1 MKKYTLSI
9 GLRDGKLPGHPQII
23 PTFLAKSIVANTMI
37 DNFGGATILDALGV
51 YTHDNGK
58 KVREHTLV
66 VYIYD
71 AEESAV
77 KSTCSYL
84 ARRLR
89 QESIAYECADVTSDF
104 IRP

>member
-9 GLRDGKLPGHPQII
+9 GLRDGKIPGHPQII
-23 PTFLAKSIVANTMI
+23 PTFLAKSIVANTML
-37 DNFGGATILDALGV
+37 DRFGGATISTALGV
-51 YTHDNGK
+51 YTHDNGR
-58 KVREHTLV
+58 KVRENTLV

-71 AEESAV
+71 TEESAV
-77 KSTCSYL
+77 KSACEYL

-89 QESIAYECADVTSDF
+89 QESIAYECAEVTSEF

>member
-9 GLRDGKLPGHPQII
+9 GLRDGKIPGHPQII
-23 PTFLAKSIVANTMI
+23 PAFIAKSIIANTMI
-37 DNFGGATILDALGV
+37 DRFGGATIFPALGV
-51 YTHDNGK
+51 YTHDNGR
-58 KVREHTLV
+58 KVRENTLV

-77 KSTCSYL
+77 KSACEYL

-89 QESIAYECADVTSDF
+89 QESIAYECADVTSEF
-104 IRP
+104 IRT

>member
-9 GLRDGKLPGHPQII
+9 GLRDGKIPGHPQII
-23 PTFLAKSIVANTMI
+23 PAFIAKSIIANTMI
-37 DNFGGATILDALGV
+37 DRFGGATIFPALGV
-51 YTHDNGK
+51 YTHDNGR
-58 KVREHTLV
+58 KVRENTIV

-77 KSTCSYL
+77 KSACEYL

-89 QESIAYECADVTSDF
+89 QESIAYECAEVTSEF
-104 IRP
+104 IRT

>member
-9 GLRDGKLPGHPQII
+9 GLRDGKIPGHPQII
-23 PTFLAKSIVANTMI
+23 PAFIAKSIIADTMLSR
-37 DNFGGATILDALGV
+37 FGGATILDALGV
-51 YTHDNGK
+51 YTHDNGR
-58 KVREHTLV
+58 KVRENTLV

-77 KSTCSYL
+77 KSACAYL

-89 QESIAYECADVTSDF
+89 QESIAFECADVTSEF

>member
-9 GLRDGKLPGHPQII
+9 GLRDGKFPGHPQII
-23 PTFLAKSIVANTMI
+23 PTFIAKSIIANTMI
-37 DNFGGATILDALGV
+37 DRFGGATIIPALGV
-51 YTHDNGK
+51 YTHDNGR
-58 KVREHTLV
+58 KVRENTLV

-77 KSTCSYL
+77 KSACEYL

-89 QESIAYECADVTSDF
+89 QESVAYECAEVTGEF
-104 IRP
+104 IRQ

>member
-9 GLRDGKLPGHPQII
+9 GLRDGKIPGHPQII
-23 PTFLAKSIVANTMI
+23 PAFIAKSIIANTMI
-37 DNFGGATILDALGV
+37 DRFGGATIFPALGV
-51 YTHDNGK
+51 YTHDNGR
-58 KVREHTLV
+58 KVRENTLV

-77 KSTCSYL
+77 KSACEYL

-89 QESIAYECADVTSDF
+89 QESIAYECADVTSEF

>member
-9 GLRDGKLPGHPQII
+9 GLRDGKIPGHPQII
-23 PTFLAKSIVANTMI
+23 PSFIAKSIIADTMI
-37 DNFGGATILDALGV
+37 SRFGGATILPALGV
-51 YTHDNGK
+51 YTHDNGR
-58 KVREHTLV
+58 KVRENTIV

-77 KSTCSYL
+77 KSACEYL

-89 QESIAYECADVTSDF
+89 QESIAYECAEVTSEF

>member
-1 MKKYTLSI
+1 MKKFTLSI
-9 GLRDGKLPGHPQII
+9 GLRDGKLHGHPQII
-23 PTFLAKSIVANTMI
+23 PTFIAKSIVADTMI
-37 DNFGGATILDALGV
+37 SRFGGATIIPALGV
-51 YTHDNGK
+51 YTHDNGR
-58 KVREHTLV
+58 KVRENTLV

-77 KSTCSYL
+77 KSACEYL

-89 QESIAYECADVTSDF
+89 QESIAYECADVTSEF

>member
-9 GLRDGKLPGHPQII
+9 GLRDGKIPGHPQII
-23 PTFLAKSIVANTMI
+23 PAFIAKSIIANTML
-37 DNFGGATILDALGV
+37 DRFGGATIIDAIGV
-51 YTHDNGK
+51 YTHDNGR
-58 KVREHTLV
+58 KVREKTLV

-77 KSTCSYL
+77 KSACEYL

-89 QESIAYECADVTSDF
+89 QESIAYECADFTSEF